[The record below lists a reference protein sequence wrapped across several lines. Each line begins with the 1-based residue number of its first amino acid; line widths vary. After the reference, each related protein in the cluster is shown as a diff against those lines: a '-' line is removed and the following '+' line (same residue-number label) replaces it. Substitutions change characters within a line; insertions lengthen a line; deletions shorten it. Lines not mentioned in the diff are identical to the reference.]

1 MKADWEDAPLRVRK
15 RNKNTPFIV
24 ALVTVAGIASLTL
37 YATNHLPS
45 VVKNLELADKAH
57 QAIHEN
63 KPSAQMANNPYR
75 TIVKA
80 VEDPYLEQVNRML
93 GITDD
98 YVSEP
103 IAEIEWSN
111 SANEKP
117 TPDERQNSYTD
128 SNYTRPATVNTVR
141 MPRPAA
147 QPAEPPRR
155 QQPYVTVV
163 KETRDSCGFA
173 KPGSIECRRA
183 RAQIYRN
190 YSRACVQS
198 GDSQSMVCRMAK
210 SYEPTR

>member
-1 MKADWEDAPLRVRK
+1 MKADWDDAPLRVRK

-24 ALVTVAGIASLTL
+24 ALVMVVGIASLTL
-37 YATNHLPS
+37 YATNHLPN
-45 VVKNLELADKAH
+45 VVKNLELADKAR

-63 KPSAQMANNPYR
+63 KPSAQMADNPYR

-103 IAEIEWSN
+103 VAEIEWSN
-111 SANEKP
+111 SVNEKSA
-117 TPDERQNSYTD
+117 PDERQTSYTD
-128 SNYTRPATVNTVR
+128 SNYTQPATVNTVR

-147 QPAEPPRR
+147 QPAEPARR

-163 KETRDSCGFA
+163 KETRQSCWPFRE
-173 KPGSIECRRA
+173 GSAECRKHKSQLY
-183 RAQIYRN
+183 QINSRN
-190 YSRACVQS
+190 CLNS
-198 GDSQSMVCRMAK
+198 GDSQSVSCRQAK
-210 SYEPTR
+210 RYDLR